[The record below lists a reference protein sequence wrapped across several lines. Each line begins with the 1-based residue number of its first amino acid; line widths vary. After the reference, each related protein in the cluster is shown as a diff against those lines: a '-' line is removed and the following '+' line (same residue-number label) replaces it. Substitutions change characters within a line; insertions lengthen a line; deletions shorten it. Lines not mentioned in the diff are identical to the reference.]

1 MVKLLT
7 CPGVLLHA
15 DDCWSKLTRNPEVLL
30 GIFTNL
36 TLKVFFFFLVFT
48 EGSSYLEMIMIFSF
62 MKNVLLY
69 SMQ

>member
-15 DDCWSKLTRNPEVLL
+15 DDCWSKLTRNSEVLL

-36 TLKVFFFFLVFT
+36 ILKVFFFLVLT